1 MAPGQSGR
9 CIHTTVVFLFVE
21 GAGGRGR
28 VVEGIRNSWTVP
40 YPFISRRNCRRN
52 RMKEKIQNFV
62 EGPKFQNFIIALIV
76 INAII
81 LGMETSDYLM
91 QNYGVFLKTVD
102 ALILK
107 VFVIEIVLRLYVH
120 RWRFFT
126 QPWSVFDFAVVAISL
141 VPASEAYAALRALRV
156 LRVLR
161 LVSVVPTMRRVIE
174 GLLSA
179 IPGIASVTTIMLL
192 FFYVFAVIG
201 THLYSD
207 TYPQWF
213 GTLGKTMFTLFQ
225 IMTLE
230 SWSMGIV
237 RPVMEQH
244 AGAWAFFVIYILVTT
259 FTMLNLFIA
268 IIVNAMHSSADESA
282 SEDRLEMKESLSRE
296 IRDMEQRLLEVIDKR
311 K

>member
-1 MAPGQSGR
+1 
-9 CIHTTVVFLFVE
+9 
-21 GAGGRGR
+21 
-28 VVEGIRNSWTVP
+28 
-40 YPFISRRNCRRN
+40 
-52 RMKEKIQNFV
+52 MKEKTKKLV
-62 EGPKFQNFIIALIV
+62 EGPRFQNFIISLIV

-81 LGMETSDYLM
+81 LGMETSDEIM
-91 QNYGVFLKTVD
+91 QRFGGFLKTVD
-102 ALILK
+102 GLILK
-107 VFVIEIVLRLYVH
+107 VFVLEILLRLYVH
-120 RWRFFT
+120 RLRFFR
-126 QPWSVFDFAVVAISL
+126 QPWSVFDFAVVAIAL

-156 LRVLR
+156 LRALR
-161 LVSVVPTMRRVIE
+161 LLSVVPTMRRVIE

-201 THLYSD
+201 THLYSE
-207 TYPQWF
+207 TYPEWF

-244 AGAWAFFVIYILVTT
+244 PGAWVFFIVYILVTT

-282 SEDRLEMKESLSRE
+282 KAERLQLKAGLSGE
-296 IRDMEQRLLEVIDKR
+296 IREMEQRILKVLEKTR
-311 K
+311 

>member
-1 MAPGQSGR
+1 MRARVQR
-9 CIHTTVVFLFVE
+9 LIE
-21 GAGGRGR
+21 GSRFQG
-28 VVEGIRNSWTVP
+28 
-40 YPFISRRNCRRN
+40 FI
-52 RMKEKIQNFV
+52 V
-62 EGPKFQNFIIALIV
+62 TLIV

-91 QNYGVFLKTVD
+91 ARFGDALEVSD

-107 VFVIEIVLRLYVH
+107 VFIVEIALRIYVY

-126 QPWSVFDFAVVAISL
+126 QPWSVFDFAVVAIAL
-141 VPASEAYAALRALRV
+141 VPAGEAYSALRALRV

-179 IPGIASVTTIMLL
+179 IPGIASVSTVLLL

-201 THLYSD
+201 THLYGD
-207 TYPQWF
+207 TFPQWF

-237 RPVMEQH
+237 RPVMQQH
-244 AGAWAFFVIYILVTT
+244 PWAWIFFVLYILVTT

-268 IIVNAMHSSADESA
+268 IIVNAMHTSADESA
-282 SEDRLEMKESLSRE
+282 KANRLEIKDELTRE
-296 IRDMEQRLLEVIDKR
+296 LAEMEQRLMEQLNNKR
-311 K
+311 

>member
-1 MAPGQSGR
+1 MQIGTLAWR
-9 CIHTTVVFLFVE
+9 IAFTKFH
-21 GAGGRGR
+21 R
-28 VVEGIRNSWTVP
+28 VRLDFAVAYQQRSQPMKDKV
-40 YPFISRRNCRRN
+40 RRLI
-52 RMKEKIQNFV
+52 ES
-62 EGPKFQNFIIALIV
+62 PAFQNVIVTLIV

-81 LGMETSDYLM
+81 LGMETSDRIMSWAGDYL
-91 QNYGVFLKTVD
+91 KIVD

-107 VFVIEIVLRLYVH
+107 VFVIEIALRIYVH

-126 QPWSVFDFAVVAISL
+126 QPWSVFDFVVVAVAF
-141 VPASEAYAALRALRV
+141 VPSGQAWSALRALRV

-179 IPGIASVTTIMLL
+179 IPGIASVATILLL

-201 THLYSD
+201 THLYKE
-207 TYPQWF
+207 TFPQWF
-213 GTLGKTMFTLFQ
+213 GTLGETMYTLFQ

-237 RPVMEQH
+237 RPVMEVH
-244 AGAWAFFVIYILVTT
+244 PGAWVFFVLYILITT

-282 SEDRLEMKESLSRE
+282 EANRLEIKEALSKE
-296 IRDMEQRLLEVIDKR
+296 IAEAEKRIVEQIKNSR
-311 K
+311 

>member
-1 MAPGQSGR
+1 MR
-9 CIHTTVVFLFVE
+9 ERIRTFIE
-21 GAGGRGR
+21 G
-28 VVEGIRNSWTVP
+28 S
-40 YPFISRRNCRRN
+40 
-52 RMKEKIQNFV
+52 
-62 EGPKFQNFIIALIV
+62 KFQHFIVTLIV
-76 INAII
+76 VNAII
-81 LGMETSDYLM
+81 LGMETSDHVM
-91 QNYGVFLKTVD
+91 ARIGETLKIVD

-107 VFVIEIVLRLYVH
+107 VFVLEIALRIYVH

-126 QPWSVFDFAVVAISL
+126 QAWSVFDFLVISIAF
-141 VPASEAYAALRALRV
+141 VPAGQAWSALRALRV

-201 THLYSD
+201 THLYKA
-207 TYPQWF
+207 TFPQWF
-213 GTLGKTMFTLFQ
+213 GTLGETMFTLFQ

-244 AGAWAFFVIYILVTT
+244 PGAWVFFVLYILVTT

-268 IIVNAMHSSADESA
+268 IIVNAMHSSADETA
-282 SEDRLEMKESLSRE
+282 TADRLEIKEALSKE
-296 IRDMEQRLLEVIDKR
+296 LTQMEQRLMEQIR
-311 K
+311 RGR

>member
-1 MAPGQSGR
+1 
-9 CIHTTVVFLFVE
+9 
-21 GAGGRGR
+21 
-28 VVEGIRNSWTVP
+28 
-40 YPFISRRNCRRN
+40 
-52 RMKEKIQNFV
+52 MKEKIRHLV
-62 EGPKFQNFIIALIV
+62 EGTRFQNFIVVLIV
-76 INAII
+76 VNAII

-91 QNYGVFLKTVD
+91 QEFGVFLKAVD

-107 VFVIEIVLRLYVH
+107 VFVIEILLRLYVY
-120 RWRFFT
+120 RFRFFT
-126 QPWSVFDFAVVAISL
+126 QPWSIFDFFVVGIALI
-141 VPASEAYAALRALRV
+141 PASEAYAALRALRV

-161 LVSVVPTMRRVIE
+161 LISVVPTMRRVIE

-179 IPGIASVTTIMLL
+179 IPGIASVATIMLL

-207 TYPQWF
+207 TFPEWF
-213 GTLGKTMFTLFQ
+213 GNLGETMFTLFQ

-244 AGAWAFFVIYILVTT
+244 PGAWVFFVLYILVTT

-282 SEDRLEMKESLSRE
+282 KEDRLELKRALSTE
-296 IRDMEQRLLEVIDKR
+296 IRELEERMAALIHKE

>member
-1 MAPGQSGR
+1 
-9 CIHTTVVFLFVE
+9 
-21 GAGGRGR
+21 
-28 VVEGIRNSWTVP
+28 
-40 YPFISRRNCRRN
+40 
-52 RMKEKIQNFV
+52 MKEKIQNFV
-62 EGPKFQNFIIALIV
+62 ESPRFQNFIIALIV

-81 LGMETSDYLM
+81 LGMETSDHLM
-91 QNYGVFLKTVD
+91 QEYGVFLKAID

-107 VFVIEIVLRLYVH
+107 VFVLEIVLRIYVY

-141 VPASEAYAALRALRV
+141 VPASQAYSALRALRV

-161 LVSVVPTMRRVIE
+161 LVSAVPTMRRVIE

-179 IPGIASVTTIMLL
+179 IPGIASVTAIMLL

-207 TYPQWF
+207 SFPQWF

-244 AGAWAFFVIYILVTT
+244 PGAWAFFVIYILVTT

-268 IIVNAMHSSADESA
+268 IIVNAMHSGADESA

-311 K
+311 E

>member
-1 MAPGQSGR
+1 
-9 CIHTTVVFLFVE
+9 
-21 GAGGRGR
+21 
-28 VVEGIRNSWTVP
+28 
-40 YPFISRRNCRRN
+40 
-52 RMKEKIQNFV
+52 MKERIRHLV
-62 EGPKFQNFIIALIV
+62 EATRFQNFIVVLIV
-76 INAII
+76 INAVI

-91 QNYGVFLKTVD
+91 RNFGVFLKAAD

-107 VFVIEIVLRLYVH
+107 IFVIEILLRLYVY
-120 RWRFFT
+120 RFRFFA
-126 QPWSVFDFAVVAISL
+126 QPWSLFDFFVVGIALI
-141 VPASEAYAALRALRV
+141 PASEAYAALRALRV

-161 LVSVVPTMRRVIE
+161 LLSVVPTMRRVIE

-201 THLYSD
+201 THLFSD

-213 GTLGKTMFTLFQ
+213 GTLGETMFTLFQ

-244 AGAWAFFVIYILVTT
+244 PSAWIFFVLYILVTT

-282 SEDRLEMKESLSRE
+282 KEERLELKRTLSN
-296 IRDMEQRLLEVIDKR
+296 DMAELEQRLIEAIR
-311 K
+311 KSR

>member
-1 MAPGQSGR
+1 
-9 CIHTTVVFLFVE
+9 
-21 GAGGRGR
+21 
-28 VVEGIRNSWTVP
+28 
-40 YPFISRRNCRRN
+40 
-52 RMKEKIQNFV
+52 MKERIRHLV
-62 EGPKFQNFIIALIV
+62 EATRFQNFIVVLIV
-76 INAII
+76 INAVI

-91 QNYGVFLKTVD
+91 RNFGVFLKAAD

-107 VFVIEIVLRLYVH
+107 IFVIEILLRLYVY
-120 RWRFFT
+120 RFRFFT
-126 QPWSVFDFAVVAISL
+126 QPWSLFDFFVVGIALI
-141 VPASEAYAALRALRV
+141 PASEAYAALRALRV

-161 LVSVVPTMRRVIE
+161 LLSVVPTMRRVIE

-201 THLYSD
+201 THLFSD

-213 GTLGKTMFTLFQ
+213 GTLGETMFTLFQ

-244 AGAWAFFVIYILVTT
+244 PSAWIFFVLYILVTT

-282 SEDRLEMKESLSRE
+282 KEERLELKRTLSN
-296 IRDMEQRLLEVIDKR
+296 DMAELEQRLIEAIR
-311 K
+311 KSR

>member
-1 MAPGQSGR
+1 
-9 CIHTTVVFLFVE
+9 
-21 GAGGRGR
+21 
-28 VVEGIRNSWTVP
+28 
-40 YPFISRRNCRRN
+40 
-52 RMKEKIQNFV
+52 MKERIRHLV
-62 EGPKFQNFIIALIV
+62 EATRFQNFIVVLIV
-76 INAII
+76 INAVI

-91 QNYGVFLKTVD
+91 RNFGVFLKAAD

-107 VFVIEIVLRLYVH
+107 IFVVEILLRLYVY
-120 RWRFFT
+120 RFRFFT
-126 QPWSVFDFAVVAISL
+126 QPWSLFDFFVVGIALI
-141 VPASEAYAALRALRV
+141 PASEAYAALRALRV

-161 LVSVVPTMRRVIE
+161 LLSVVPTMRRVIE

-201 THLYSD
+201 THLFSD

-213 GTLGKTMFTLFQ
+213 GTLGETMFTLFQ

-244 AGAWAFFVIYILVTT
+244 PSAWIFFVLYILVTT

-282 SEDRLEMKESLSRE
+282 KEERLELKRTLSN
-296 IRDMEQRLLEVIDKR
+296 DMAELEQRLIEAIR
-311 K
+311 KSR

>member
-1 MAPGQSGR
+1 MKDKVR
-9 CIHTTVVFLFVE
+9 
-21 GAGGRGR
+21 R
-28 VVEGIRNSWTVP
+28 
-40 YPFISRRNCRRN
+40 FIES
-52 RMKEKIQNFV
+52 
-62 EGPKFQNFIIALIV
+62 PAFQNFIVTLII

-81 LGMETSDYLM
+81 LGMETSDRIMSWAGGYL
-91 QNYGVFLKTVD
+91 KAVD

-107 VFVIEIVLRLYVH
+107 VFVIEVALRIYVH
-120 RWRFFT
+120 RWRFFA
-126 QPWSVFDFAVVAISL
+126 QPWSVFDFVVVGVAF
-141 VPASEAYAALRALRV
+141 VPSGQAWSALRALRV

-179 IPGIASVTTIMLL
+179 IPGIASVSTILLL

-201 THLYSD
+201 THLYKD
-207 TYPQWF
+207 TFPQWF
-213 GTLGKTMFTLFQ
+213 GTLGETMFTLFQ

-244 AGAWAFFVIYILVTT
+244 PGAWVFFVLYILITT

-268 IIVNAMHSSADESA
+268 IIVNAMHSNADESA
-282 SEDRLEMKESLSRE
+282 EATRLEIKEALSKQLDEVEKR
-296 IRDMEQRLLEVIDKR
+296 IVEQIKSNG
-311 K
+311 